1 MITVNNLI
9 NQCFQRCSLVGD
21 GQAATGTQAMQGLND
36 LKSLIGELN
45 GQNLILSD
53 VETVDIMKNGGRIRI
68 MEKIPDG
75 WYELDSW
82 PTDLT
87 NYNPG
92 CVIKVGN
99 EFRTVHVE
107 GPIKYTVPMNGFDKW
122 PDLIVESLI
131 DRVVTLSRKL
141 GERYIQLFPAERQVL
156 DSRTKLGLPTFYTC
170 ETQLEKTKVVNTEY
184 NYEVFII
191 NTDSVQPVQYRI
203 TYLKSLPDL
212 KLNDKLY
219 YSEKIISILEDGVCA
234 KLCLRYKL
242 MDIKPVFEEE
252 FANAVRLLKR
262 ANQSNRPM
270 VYEGIGGSYLDSFYD
285 GLCPRSW

>member
-21 GQAATGTQAMQGLND
+21 GQAATGTQAIQGLND
-36 LKSLIGELN
+36 LKGLIAELN

-53 VETVDIMKNGGRIRI
+53 VETADITKNGIIRI
-68 MEKIPDG
+68 MEALPDG
-75 WYELDSW
+75 WEEVTELPAASSHLVGKVRKCRNTVYGCEAI
-82 PTDLT
+82 PGT
-87 NYNPG
+87 YN
-92 CVIKVGN
+92 
-99 EFRTVHVE
+99 FQWVE
-107 GPIKYTVPMNGFDKW
+107 RADIKW
-122 PDLIVESLI
+122 PDLVISPLP

-141 GERYIQLFPAERQVL
+141 GTRYIQLFPGERQLL
-156 DSRTKLGLPTFYTC
+156 DSKTKLGLPSFFTC
-170 ETQLEKTKVVNTEY
+170 ETQLEHHRVENIDYT
-184 NYEVFII
+184 YEVFII
-191 NTDSVQPVQYRI
+191 VTDSIQSVQYRV
-203 TYLKSLPDL
+203 TYLKGLPDL

-219 YSEKIISILEDGVCA
+219 YSEKIISILEDGVCS

-262 ANQSNRPM
+262 SNQSNRPM

>member
-1 MITVNNLI
+1 MISCNALI
-9 NQCFQRCSLVGD
+9 NECYQRCSLVGN
-21 GQAATGTQAMQGLND
+21 GQSCSGTEAMAGLND
-36 LKSLIGELN
+36 LRCLISELN

-53 VETVDIMKNGGRIRI
+53 VETADITKNGIIRI
-68 MEKIPDG
+68 MEALPDG
-75 WYELDSW
+75 WEEVTELPAASSMLVGKVRKCGN
-82 PTDLT
+82 TVYGCQAIQGT
-87 NYNPG
+87 YNF
-92 CVIKVGN
+92 
-99 EFRTVHVE
+99 EWVE
-107 GPIKYTVPMNGFDKW
+107 RADIKW
-122 PDLIVESLI
+122 PDLVISPLP

-141 GERYIQLFPAERQVL
+141 GNRYVQLFPGERQLL
-156 DSRTKLGLPTFYTC
+156 DSKTKLGLPTFYTC
-170 ETQLEKTKVVNTEY
+170 ETQLEHHRVENVDYT
-184 NYEVFII
+184 YEVFII
-191 NTDSVQPVQYRI
+191 ETDSVQSVQYRV
-203 TYLKSLPDL
+203 TYLKGLPDL

>member
-36 LKSLIGELN
+36 LKCLIAELN
-45 GQNLILSD
+45 GQNLMLSD
-53 VETVDIMKNGGRIRI
+53 VETADITKNGIIRI
-68 MEKIPDG
+68 MEALPDG
-75 WYELDSW
+75 WEEVTELPAASSQLVGKVRKCGNTVYGCEVI
-82 PTDLT
+82 PGT
-87 NYNPG
+87 YN
-92 CVIKVGN
+92 
-99 EFRTVHVE
+99 FQWVE
-107 GPIKYTVPMNGFDKW
+107 RADIKW
-122 PDLIVESLI
+122 PDLLI
-131 DRVVTLSRKL
+131 SPLPDRVVTLSRKL
-141 GERYIQLFPAERQVL
+141 GNRYVQLFPGERQLL
-156 DSRTKLGLPTFYTC
+156 DSKTKLGLPTFYTC
-170 ETQLEKTKVVNTEY
+170 ETQLEHHRVENIDYT
-184 NYEVFII
+184 YEVFII
-191 NTDSVQPVQYRI
+191 ETDSVQSVQYRV
-203 TYLKSLPDL
+203 TYLKGLPDL